1 MSAARRQ
8 TRCIYSSRVG
18 LAGIADR
25 RPRTSDH
32 AVTGNHNRVF
42 PARRDTLPA
51 VAEFIA
57 AVCAAGGVP
66 RKTCLRLTL
75 LVEEL
80 FTNTVVHGH
89 GRDTE
94 APIHVT
100 FAVGVDVIALTYED
114 TAPPHDPFA
123 RVGVPDEAAG
133 VEERPVGGLG
143 VMLIAAM
150 ADRVQY
156 AHIGGRNRISL
167 IMPTGRTSP

>member
-1 MSAARRQ
+1 
-8 TRCIYSSRVG
+8 
-18 LAGIADR
+18 
-25 RPRTSDH
+25 
-32 AVTGNHNRVF
+32 
-42 PARRDTLPA
+42 

-75 LVEEL
+75 LIEEL

-94 APIHVT
+94 APIRLTVD
-100 FAVGVDVIALTYED
+100 VGVESIALTYED
-114 TAPPHDPFA
+114 TAPPYDPFA
-123 RVGVPDEAAG
+123 TVRVPDEAAS

-150 ADRVQY
+150 AERVDYTY
-156 AHIGGRNRISL
+156 AGGRNRISL
-167 IMPTGRTSP
+167 IMPSGRIAP